1 MTRTAAIAFPITVFL
16 AWVMYVID
24 RTGNG
29 PGLKWHMVPNTVTFA
44 ATMVGVAYLVF
55 AVIAGVVVYFTK
67 IRGGSVSAM
76 SVLGAGLV
84 RLLVVFLIAV
94 PVGSALGELYAYVE
108 ERAFLKETEAFMSTA
123 KAEPITGDMPLYS
136 RRRWWPGPD
145 GAASAPPGV

>member
-1 MTRTAAIAFPITVFL
+1 MTHTAAIAFPITVFL

-29 PGLKWHMVPNTVTFA
+29 PGLKWHMVPNTVKFA

-67 IRGGSVSAM
+67 IRGGSVIAM
-76 SVLGAGLV
+76 SV
-84 RLLVVFLIAV
+84 
-94 PVGSALGELYAYVE
+94 LGELYAYVE

-136 RRRWWPGPD
+136 RRRWWPG
-145 GAASAPPGV
+145 SAQQLVSPLRK